1 MLTEKSKLIANNRE
15 ISNVMNNYFAEITK
29 RLNVKVKVICHSHPL
44 ENIIDAFN
52 SHENIDQI
60 KLQTSTAMKFS
71 IFAMQT
77 KKEVNER
84 ILNLPSKKAT
94 RISDIHAKVLKA
106 NNDIYLKDL
115 TALKMMEIWKKHLD
129 KKDRVG
135 VILMDLFK
143 ALDTVNHICSWLG

>member
-1 MLTEKSKLIANNRE
+1 
-15 ISNVMNNYFAEITK
+15 
-29 RLNVKVKVICHSHPL
+29 
-44 ENIIDAFN
+44 
-52 SHENIDQI
+52 
-60 KLQTSTAMKFS
+60 MKFS

-94 RISDIHAKVLKA
+94 RISDIHAKVQKA

>member
-1 MLTEKSKLIANNRE
+1 
-15 ISNVMNNYFAEITK
+15 
-29 RLNVKVKVICHSHPL
+29 
-44 ENIIDAFN
+44 
-52 SHENIDQI
+52 
-60 KLQTSTAMKFS
+60 
-71 IFAMQT
+71 MQT

-106 NNDIYLKDL
+106 NNIYLKDL